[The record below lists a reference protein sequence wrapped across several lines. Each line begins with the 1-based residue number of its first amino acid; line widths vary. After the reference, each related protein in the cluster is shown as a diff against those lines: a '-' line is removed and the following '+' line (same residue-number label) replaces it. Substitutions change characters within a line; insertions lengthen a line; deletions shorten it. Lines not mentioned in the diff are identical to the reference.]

1 MSTTRQRSAL
11 IRTALVVLLCLT
23 LYAGFVQA
31 YEIILDAPAQV
42 QRGMPLVVNGTSNIP
57 PGTSVDIILSKSGYT
72 VEEMGR
78 ETITLQANQDFSVIF
93 DTTNFTKGIY
103 KVEVPAVSG
112 YRFLGDSVT
121 LKVVEIIDRSDELR
135 FSAPKTQEM
144 DGDLDIQGS
153 ILGVK
158 NTGVQI
164 EVIGPENKIVFG
176 PDYIGTQTDGSFD
189 MKVPITKAG
198 VYDVSFTDAK
208 GYVGKVSIIVLPKS
222 EPITISTTVSITA
235 SVMKATAQASR
246 DKPAVFS
253 VLTGSGKVRIYTS
266 SGVDWIMEY
275 TDASGTWVKVNAMG
289 GMDGEEAIIN
299 GTNGIVTVKVYPY
312 KYSVNE
318 PVTLNAVGADSL
330 TAGGSKPVGT
340 AGTTTAI
347 TKAAP
352 LPLIAVLVA
361 ICAGAFL
368 LLFRRR

>member
-11 IRTALVVLLCLT
+11 IRTALVVLLCFT

-31 YEIILDAPAQV
+31 YELTIDAPAQV

-78 ETITLQANQDFSVIF
+78 ETVTLQANQNFSVIF
-93 DTTNFTKGIY
+93 DTTNFTNGIY
-103 KVEVPAVSG
+103 KVEVPAISG

-121 LKVVEIIDRSDELR
+121 LKVVEIIDRSDEIR
-135 FSAPKTQEM
+135 FTAPKTQEM
-144 DGDLDIQGS
+144 DGNLDIQGS

-164 EVIGPENKIVFG
+164 EVIGPEGELVFG
-176 PDYIGTQTDGSFD
+176 PDYISTQTDGSFD
-189 MKVPITKAG
+189 MKVPIAKAG

-208 GYVGKVSIIVLPKS
+208 GYIGKISVMVLPKT
-222 EPITISTTVSITA
+222 EPITISTTVPTTA
-235 SVMKATAQASR
+235 PVMKATAQASR

-253 VLTGSGKVRIYTS
+253 VLTGSSDVRIYTS
-266 SGVDWIMEY
+266 SGVDWVMEY
-275 TDASGTWVKVNAMG
+275 TDSSGNWVKVNAMG
-289 GMDGEEAIIN
+289 EMDGEEAIIN
-299 GTNGIVTVKVYPY
+299 GTNRMVSVKVYPY

-318 PVTLNAVGADSL
+318 QITLNAVGAESV
-330 TAGGSKPVGT
+330 TAGGSKP
-340 AGTTTAI
+340 AGNAETTNSI

-361 ICAGAFL
+361 IIAGAFL
-368 LLFRRR
+368 LLRRRR

>member
-31 YEIILDAPAQV
+31 YELTIDAPAQV

-78 ETITLQANQDFSVIF
+78 ETVTLQANQNFSVIF

-103 KVEVPAVSG
+103 KVEVPAISG

-121 LKVVEIIDRSDELR
+121 LKVVEIIDRSDEIR
-135 FSAPKTQEM
+135 FTAPKTQEM
-144 DGDLDIQGS
+144 DGNLDIQGS

-164 EVIGPENKIVFG
+164 EVIGPEGELVFG
-176 PDYIGTQTDGSFD
+176 PDYISTQTDGSFD
-189 MKVPITKAG
+189 MKVPIAKAG

-208 GYVGKVSIIVLPKS
+208 GYIGKVSVTVLPKT
-222 EPITISTTVSITA
+222 EPITISTTVQTTA
-235 SVMKATAQASR
+235 PVMKATAQASR

-253 VLTGSGKVRIYTS
+253 VLTGSGTVRIYTS
-266 SGVDWIMEY
+266 SGVDWVMEY
-275 TDASGTWVKVNAMG
+275 TDSSGNWVQVNAKG

-299 GTNGIVTVKVYPY
+299 GTNEMVTVKVYPY
-312 KYSVNE
+312 SYSINE
-318 PVTLNAVGADSL
+318 PVTLNAVGAESV
-330 TAGGSKPVGT
+330 TAGGVEPIGT
-340 AGTTTAI
+340 TGTTTSI

-352 LPLIAVLVA
+352 LSMIVVLVA
-361 ICAGAFL
+361 ICVGAF
-368 LLFRRR
+368 LLFRRRR